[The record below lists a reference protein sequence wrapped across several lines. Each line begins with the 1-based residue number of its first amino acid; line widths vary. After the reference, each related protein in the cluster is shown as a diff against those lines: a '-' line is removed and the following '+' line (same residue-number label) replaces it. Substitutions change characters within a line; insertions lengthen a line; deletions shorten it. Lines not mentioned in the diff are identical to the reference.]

1 MKHASALI
9 TIMLTT
15 LLATAASA
23 FEPDP
28 RGSRIASGGE
38 TSRQYPEGQ
47 MFPHLPIANTPPD
60 KGNIIVEPQGDCRQ
74 TRAVLQAALDMAPIN
89 ILLTRG
95 EFCIDQPLIVHSSTT
110 ISGAQANGEL
120 LSTIQQ
126 MSPATSI
133 FHLSKV
139 WGVEIAHI
147 WLDLNPDN
155 LNPDIA
161 SAKGISCQ
169 LNPWDPG
176 RCLWRRGSGIA
187 AYDTRGITVRGL
199 HITGGTYGIAL
210 LDQPLLE
217 RPLHGPQASFSLR
230 DNANILRIEDD
241 PCSTGRGN
249 LSWTIEGNLIERA
262 RDGLLALNLSHS
274 TVERNTIRDSIKFN
288 GIKIG
293 CGPVENNRV
302 AANYLAHNG
311 VNSLGDG
318 IDVAWGWTIEST
330 GVTMGQPT
338 NHNNQHT
345 ERCLETIEDV
355 PDGVFQNNTLTA
367 NLIWGNGANGIAIKT
382 SPAQQENDCDGD
394 PFDLPAEPP
403 GDIMKLARND
413 IIGNIIWGNGVG
425 NAQCNQGNCP
435 FSQLELR
442 RLLPPLLETPGG
454 EMRVTGNVLAAAP
467 EVPANGAFLHKIYGM
482 EYIVNWHRGSV
493 PGGKL
498 RDIWIIDESQCEEVN
513 ATFLWNFADQDDL
526 DLPQEGN
533 CSLLQTSA
541 LPAWGFAYD
550 WLVNAIVAS
559 HPYHLEDSDGDGCPN
574 AREVLAGADHLDPLN
589 VPGSCP

>member
-1 MKHASALI
+1 MKHASVLI

-47 MFPHLPIANTPPD
+47 MFPHLPIANAPPD
-60 KGNIIVEPQGDCRQ
+60 KGNIIVEPQGDCPQ
-74 TRAVLQAALDMAPIN
+74 TRAVLQAALDMAPVN
-89 ILLTRG
+89 ISLTRG
-95 EFCIDQPLIVHSSTT
+95 VFCIDQPLIVHSSTT
-110 ISGAQANGEL
+110 ISGVQANGEL
-120 LSTIQQ
+120 FSVIQQ
-126 MSPATSI
+126 RKPATSI

-147 WLDLNPDN
+147 KLELNPN
-155 LNPDIA
+155 IA
-161 SAKGISCQ
+161 SSEGVSCE
-169 LNPWDPG
+169 LDPWNPG
-176 RCLWRRGSGIA
+176 LCLWRRGSGIA
-187 AYDTRGITVRGL
+187 AYDTRGITVRGV

-230 DNANILRIEDD
+230 NNANILRIEDD

-249 LSWTIEGNLIERA
+249 LSWIIEDNVIEEA
-262 RDGLLALNLSHS
+262 RDGLLVLNLSHS
-274 TVERNTIRDSIKFN
+274 NVERNTIRDSKKFN

-311 VNSLGDG
+311 VNNLGDG
-318 IDVAWGWTIEST
+318 IDVAWGWKIRSEERSEEITD
-330 GVTMGQPT
+330 QPA
-338 NHNNQHT
+338 NHNNQT
-345 ERCLETIEDV
+345 TKRCLETIEDA
-355 PDGVFQNNTLTA
+355 PDGVFRNNTFTA

-442 RLLPPLLETPGG
+442 RLLPPLLETPDGK
-454 EMRVTGNVLAAAP
+454 MRVIGNVLAAAP
-467 EVPANGAFLHKIYGM
+467 EVPANGAFLHKIYAM
-482 EYIVNWHRGSV
+482 EYIGNWHRGSV

-498 RDIWIIDESQCEEVN
+498 RDIWSIEGSQCTITN
-513 ATFLWNFADQDDL
+513 TAFLWNFADQDDL
-526 DLPQEGN
+526 DLPQGGN
-533 CSLLQTSA
+533 CSLLQASA
-541 LPAWGFAYD
+541 LPAWDFAYD